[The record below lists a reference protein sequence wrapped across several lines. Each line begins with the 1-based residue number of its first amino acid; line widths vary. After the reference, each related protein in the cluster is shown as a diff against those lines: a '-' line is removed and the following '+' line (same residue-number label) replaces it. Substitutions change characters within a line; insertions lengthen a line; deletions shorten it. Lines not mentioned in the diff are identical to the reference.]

1 MNCDGCPYILSF
13 LWNLYRTEHTNVIN
27 MLRKKLIIG
36 YFWYDDILINNKNT
50 KPILTTY
57 WKISITYIS
66 WKLKFVMGEQ
76 EDTLHFLDII
86 SSKKKDTSKHVYTRN
101 QQQIALFIRTYVT
114 KWNTSE
120 LQIGVYPNRRDT
132 PPSIQQKTIYF

>member
-1 MNCDGCPYILSF
+1 
-13 LWNLYRTEHTNVIN
+13 
-27 MLRKKLIIG
+27 
-36 YFWYDDILINNKNT
+36 
-50 KPILTTY
+50 
-57 WKISITYIS
+57 
-66 WKLKFVMGEQ
+66 MGEQ